1 MTCSLM
7 RAICRKRRRMPIA
20 YVTGLRVLRHVE
32 GVRPEVEVTENGVE
46 PRRLAI
52 FVTSTSGLTPS
63 IFRAFDR
70 IPDALCS
77 TPPTRRPVLGQ
88 DGIAPL
94 RRAMPRPLR
103 LQFPGAVW
111 HVTNRGVEKRSI
123 YADDCDR
130 LHFLHLL
137 EKVIDDCRWQLRAY
151 VLMSNHYHLF
161 FRTPL
166 TNLSRGM
173 QDLDGDYASFFNA
186 RHRRVGHL
194 FQGRFKGHLVDSERY
209 LLSLSRY
216 IVLNPVRAGMVE
228 TPGEWRWSSYRAT
241 AGLAAVPRWLDPA
254 PILDAFNADDWNK
267 AMHGY
272 REFVAA
278 AIGQDASPW
287 ENLVAGMFL
296 GGKAFVEGIRSEVE
310 VLQRQAISI
319 PSTSDLKPCTIEC
332 VRQAVQSMDIAGTW
346 PPPPGS
352 DARMVVALFASRHA
366 QASRAEIAR
375 LLGVT
380 GPGALHLI
388 RSSET
393 RIRTDARFAEL
404 VLAIEQALAR
414 KGSDRK

>member
-1 MTCSLM
+1 
-7 RAICRKRRRMPIA
+7 
-20 YVTGLRVLRHVE
+20 
-32 GVRPEVEVTENGVE
+32 
-46 PRRLAI
+46 
-52 FVTSTSGLTPS
+52 
-63 IFRAFDR
+63 
-70 IPDALCS
+70 
-77 TPPTRRPVLGQ
+77 
-88 DGIAPL
+88 
-94 RRAMPRPLR
+94 
-103 LQFPGAVW
+103 
-111 HVTNRGVEKRSI
+111 VTNRGVEKRSI

-137 EKVIDDCRWQLRAY
+137 EKVIHDYRWQLRAY

-194 FQGRFKGHLVDSERY
+194 FQGRFKGHLVDTETY

-228 TPGEWRWSSYRAT
+228 APGEWPWSSYRAT
-241 AGLAAVPRWLDPA
+241 AGLAEVPRWLDPG
-254 PILDAFNADDWNK
+254 PILDAFNADDWNE

-278 AIGQDASPW
+278 AIGKDASPW

-296 GGKAFVEGIRSEVE
+296 GGNAFVEDVISEVG
-310 VLQRQAISI
+310 VLQRQAISV
-319 PSTSDLKPCTIEC
+319 PSTSDLTPCTIEC
-332 VRQAVQSMDIAGTW
+332 VRQAVESMDITGCW
-346 PPPPGS
+346 PPPRGS
-352 DARMVVALFASRHA
+352 DARLLVALFAARHTQSSRT
-366 QASRAEIAR
+366 EIGR

-380 GPGALHLI
+380 GRGALHLI

-393 RIRTDARFAEL
+393 RVRTDAQFAEL
-404 VLAIEQALAR
+404 VLQLEQVLAR
-414 KGSDRK
+414 EGSDPKWK